1 MQLAS
6 TESILQEATSS
17 MSLVTQFEQEVAT
30 LQRIMHDIQTSEE
43 MLTQKMKSLNE
54 KFQNVTDFW
63 KRSLEEKYEET
74 LEKQHFLLLEHLGIE
89 QSHSAVKT
97 HRHI

>member
-54 KFQNVTDFW
+54 KVLLYCIAIIIEFQFNF
-63 KRSLEEKYEET
+63 
-74 LEKQHFLLLEHLGIE
+74 FLIPF
-89 QSHSAVKT
+89 
-97 HRHI
+97 